1 MELIP
6 MNLASRSIKFIL
18 TATVFTT
25 LIGCASNEP
34 KQADVATEAKTEV
47 AVEANNDELYEVHH
61 DGRIYIFDDYKLY
74 QNFNKLGHT
83 PYILARIGAGPKGE
97 TIKFGLTSQDKKK
110 QSGIASVDM
119 YDGTLAPAE
128 NFYGEMRSEGRI
140 YVFSTLKDMNDVR
153 KIGEASY
160 RFTDIGAGPEGETVV
175 YVLNKSNKKKK
186 PVALMEAFKQ
196 RNSKG

>member
-1 MELIP
+1 MK
-6 MNLASRSIKFIL
+6 LAPSSIKFIL
-18 TATVFTT
+18 AASAFTT

-34 KQADVATEAKTEV
+34 KQTDVVAEPKAEV
-47 AVEANNDELYEVHH
+47 AVEANNNELYEVHH

-110 QSGIASVDM
+110 QSGIASVDL

-140 YVFSTLKDMNDVR
+140 YVFSTLNDMNDVR

-186 PVALMEAFKQ
+186 PIELMEAFKQ
-196 RNSKG
+196 HNTNG

>member
-1 MELIP
+1 MK
-6 MNLASRSIKFIL
+6 LASSTIRFVL
-18 TATVFTT
+18 TASVFTA

-34 KQADVATEAKTEV
+34 KQTDVQTEIKAEV
-47 AVEANNDELYEVHH
+47 AVEVNNDELYEVHH
-61 DGRIYIFDDYKLY
+61 DGRIYIFDDYELY
-74 QNFNKLGHT
+74 QGFNKLGHT

-97 TIKFGLTSQDKKK
+97 TIKFGLTSKDKKK

-128 NFYGEMRSEGRI
+128 NFYGEMRAEGRI
-140 YVFSTLKDMNDVR
+140 YVFSTLNDMNDVR

-160 RFTDIGAGPEGETVV
+160 RFTDIGAGPKGETVV

-196 RNSKG
+196 HNIKG